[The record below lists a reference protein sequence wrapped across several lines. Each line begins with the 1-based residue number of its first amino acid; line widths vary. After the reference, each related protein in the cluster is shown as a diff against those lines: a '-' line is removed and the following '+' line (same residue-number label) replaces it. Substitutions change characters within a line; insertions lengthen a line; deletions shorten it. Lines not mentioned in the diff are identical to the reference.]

1 MKLEA
6 KISVIGLTDYL
17 KTTEY
22 EFLKRHSRMKQQNK
36 LHYYKYLTKIT
47 GFAII
52 KDSKRRKQRS
62 DNYEQK
68 KK

>member
-1 MKLEA
+1 MKLET
-6 KISVIGLTDYL
+6 KIAVIGLTDYL

-22 EFLKRHSRMKQQNK
+22 EFLKRCGRMKQQNK

-52 KDSKRRKQRS
+52 KDSK
-62 DNYEQK
+62 K
-68 KK
+68 KEAEEW

>member
-52 KDSKRRKQRS
+52 KSKK
-62 DNYEQK
+62 EAEE
-68 KK
+68 